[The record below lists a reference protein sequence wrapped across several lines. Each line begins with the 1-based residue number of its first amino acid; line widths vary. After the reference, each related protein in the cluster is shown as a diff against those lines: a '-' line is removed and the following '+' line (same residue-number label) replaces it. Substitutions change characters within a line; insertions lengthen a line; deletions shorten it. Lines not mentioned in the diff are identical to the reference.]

1 MYSTVCTK
9 NCGVWKTFYI
19 VQVST
24 GSTPFQWRVIF
35 LCSLWCCVYK
45 VPVLLY
51 KVNTIWVLA
60 LTGDESGDFHTSL
73 ILKLKKIII
82 LWLTPYTYFFLPFFL
97 ISLRRFDSG
106 SQYRIHIFTGNG
118 IFEHSRLCTFVHL
131 FPCIQ
136 VVFVLHKYFK
146 MWIPSST
153 V

>member
-1 MYSTVCTK
+1 MEGHISSRSDDC
-9 NCGVWKTFYI
+9 
-19 VQVST
+19 Q
-24 GSTPFQWRVIF
+24 
-35 LCSLWCCVYK
+35 CSLWCCVYK

-60 LTGDESGDFHTSL
+60 LNGNELGDFHTSL

-97 ISLRRFDSG
+97 ISLRHFDSG

-136 VVFVLHKYFK
+136 VVFVLHKYFQ

>member
-1 MYSTVCTK
+1 MEGHISSDDC
-9 NCGVWKTFYI
+9 
-19 VQVST
+19 Q
-24 GSTPFQWRVIF
+24 
-35 LCSLWCCVYK
+35 CSLWCCVYK

-82 LWLTPYTYFFLPFFL
+82 LWLTPYTYFFLPFFF
-97 ISLRRFDSG
+97 ISLRHFDSG

-118 IFEHSRLCTFVHL
+118 ILEHSRLCTFVHL

-136 VVFVLHKYFK
+136 VVFVLHKDFK

>member
-73 ILKLKKIII
+73 ILKLKKNHHFMTNPLYI
-82 LWLTPYTYFFLPFFL
+82 FFSSFFL
-97 ISLRRFDSG
+97 ISLRHFDSG

-136 VVFVLHKYFK
+136 VVFCA
-146 MWIPSST
+146 T
-153 V
+153 

>member
-82 LWLTPYTYFFLPFFL
+82 LWLTPYTYFFLPFFNFFVPFWFRKSIQNTHFYRKRYFGTL
-97 ISLRRFDSG
+97 KVMYICTFISLYSG
-106 SQYRIHIFTGNG
+106 
-118 IFEHSRLCTFVHL
+118 
-131 FPCIQ
+131 CICA
-136 VVFVLHKYFK
+136 
-146 MWIPSST
+146 T
-153 V
+153 